1 MTAEVEE
8 AVIKA
13 LEALPAVM
21 AEDEAIPALNTHL
34 CASET
39 ESLADTLK
47 HVGFGGSAQHRL
59 IGRVSPTQLALLVPR
74 GIALAELN
82 TASSQL
88 VMQSYVASWLITT
101 SSTIQAALPEA
112 QDDSAGRMTQRRR

>member
-1 MTAEVEE
+1 MG
-8 AVIKA
+8 
-13 LEALPAVM
+13 
-21 AEDEAIPALNTHL
+21 EDEAILALNMHL

-59 IGRVSPTQLALLVPR
+59 IGRVSPTQLGYLVALRWLR
-74 GIALAELN
+74 LTR

-88 VMQSYVASWLITT
+88 VMLRRVLADNHIPRLSRRHFAGFGCLCFTATT
-101 SSTIQAALPEA
+101 SAT
-112 QDDSAGRMTQRRR
+112 